1 MGRHLLSAFAS
12 HDPER
17 FAQLLGA
24 SNDPVESIAIL
35 ADIPDGLEGDV
46 VARLTP
52 EAAGRLL
59 NELPDPVV
67 TGWLS
72 SCSVDTA
79 RRMLAHIGRE
89 RAAGLISGIED
100 RSKRRGLR
108 RLVEYPPGTIGE
120 LVQFS
125 VIAIRDS
132 APVASIQSEIQQQAG
147 PPEAP
152 VVLIRGDG
160 TVSGVLDLIM
170 FLQNH
175 DQDSRAGDFRI
186 PVKPVFADAS
196 QSSLRNRDEWSRL
209 TSLPVVDYEGQL
221 IGYVSRSGLESS
233 LGAVDESSIFLQSG
247 VELSKQFLEF
257 MAQVL
262 QMIFDRRNPR

>member
-1 MGRHLLSAFAS
+1 MGKHLLSAFAS
-12 HDPER
+12 DDPER

-24 SNDPVESIAIL
+24 SNDPAESIAIL

-46 VARLTP
+46 VSRLAP
-52 EAAGRLL
+52 KAAGQLL
-59 NELPDPVV
+59 NGLADPVV
-67 TGWLS
+67 TGWLN

-79 RRMLAHIGRE
+79 RRMLFHIGRE
-89 RAAGLISGIED
+89 RSAGLISGIDD

-108 RLVEYPPGTIGE
+108 RLVAYPPGTIGE
-120 LVQFS
+120 LVQYS

-132 APVASIQSEIQQQAG
+132 VPAAGIQAEIQRQAG
-147 PPEAP
+147 PAEAP
-152 VVLIRGDG
+152 VIIIRSDG

-170 FLQNH
+170 FLKNH
-175 DQDSRAGDFRI
+175 DQDSRASDFRI

-196 QSSLRNRDEWSRL
+196 QSSLRNRDEWNRL
-209 TSLPVVDYEGQL
+209 TNLPVVDYEGQL
-221 IGYVSRSGLESS
+221 IGYVSRSNLENS
-233 LGAVDESSIFLQSG
+233 LGTEGESSIFLQSG
-247 VELSKQFLEF
+247 LELSKQFLEF